1 MLNSFNLRD
10 IILTNII
17 KFILFMNN
25 IINKISII
33 VKSNEELKM
42 MKFEKENY
50 KLMLKYYNE
59 DNEKIIKLENKLYKY
74 YNLNSELI
82 KKIDDVKKTINL
94 KKENLETKLNINDY
108 FNLQLRLEQSY
119 YNNKHL
125 KFLLK
130 KSNCNNRTLIKINR
144 RLL

>member
-1 MLNSFNLRD
+1 
-10 IILTNII
+10 
-17 KFILFMNN
+17 MNN